1 MLTKMMC
8 SFEGKN
14 IQTQCKV
21 LGYWIVLHF
30 YGNKLTKKL
39 IKMVIV
45 IKILT
50 LKKRQKAIKRE
61 LGCELIRIVRIDLD
75 KKDLDTFK
83 AIKEQ
88 FRYIKQ
94 FSNQLTK

>member
-1 MLTKMMC
+1 
-8 SFEGKN
+8 
-14 IQTQCKV
+14 
-21 LGYWIVLHF
+21 
-30 YGNKLTKKL
+30 
-39 IKMVIV
+39 MVIV

-61 LGCELIRIVRIDLD
+61 LGCELTRIVRIDLD